1 MTNISNQFSDQYVP
15 YKALLIYNCEKET
28 LSHSPSS
35 DTCQIYVES
44 YDIGRQGNP
53 INAHP
58 LSIKESIALAEL
70 LQSSSELQNG
80 FLRSKG
86 LLPNNVLHLN
96 PHNEGYAVWY
106 TPPQQRN
113 LFFVAGLGIPCGKGF
128 VPAML
133 WKATRER
140 LQVFALK
147 GKGRPTA
154 KTKLYHAPFFNI
166 YEDGAVC
173 MGTVD
178 IHIDRNTRLENF
190 MERWEQYFFNS
201 YFSHSLA
208 GGGLTNQN
216 IVQLWQQQVGSTNQF
231 PEAALKNH
239 RFTFNNLIL

>member
-1 MTNISNQFSDQYVP
+1 MTNISHQFSDLYVP
-15 YKALLIYNCEKET
+15 YKALLIYNCDKENN
-28 LSHSPSS
+28 HNINMPEANAV
-35 DTCQIYVES
+35 YVES

-58 LSIKESIALAEL
+58 LTVSESIALAEM
-70 LQSSSELQNG
+70 LQSSTELQNG

-86 LLPNNVLHLN
+86 ILPAQVLHIN

-106 TPPQQRN
+106 TPAQQRN
-113 LFFVAGLGIPCGKGF
+113 LFFVDSLGIPCGNAF

-133 WKATRER
+133 WKATRQR

-154 KTKLYHAPFFNI
+154 KTTLSHAPFFNI

-178 IHIDRNTRLENF
+178 INIDRHTRLEDF
-190 MERWEQYFFNS
+190 MARWEQYFFNS
-201 YFSHSLA
+201 YFSHGLA

-216 IVQLWQQQVGSTNQF
+216 IVQLWQQQVTSGQRF
-231 PEAALKNH
+231 PEAALKTH
-239 RFTFNNLIL
+239 RLTLNALLK

>member
-1 MTNISNQFSDQYVP
+1 MTNISEQFSDQYIP
-15 YKALLIYNCEKET
+15 YKALLIYNCEKDT
-28 LSHSPSS
+28 TGNHHTS
-35 DTCQIYVES
+35 DTSQIYVES

-58 LSIKESIALAEL
+58 LSIKESIALAEM

-86 LLPNNVLHLN
+86 VLPNNILHIN

-106 TPPQQRN
+106 TAAQQRN
-113 LFFVAGLGIPCGKGF
+113 LFFVDGLGIPCGKGF

-154 KTKLYHAPFFNI
+154 KATLYHAPYFNI

-178 IHIDRNTRLENF
+178 ISIDRNTRLEDF
-190 MERWEQYFFNS
+190 MTRWEQYFFNS
-201 YFSHSLA
+201 YFSHGLA

-216 IVQLWQQQVGSTNQF
+216 IVQLWQQQVNTNTRF
-231 PEAALKNH
+231 PEAALKAH
-239 RFTFNNLIL
+239 RFTFNTLIR